1 MSERPRLTSKSVLA
15 SALLFFV
22 LATACSK
29 ASVETD
35 SAQSFDWDN
44 IVRNGLTVDAL
55 AEAQGY
61 LSFEPISPRSLGSP
75 LRILV
80 SDPAQFELDARSVGM
95 EFKDPTYGHFW
106 IIENASQTTQKELEG
121 LVDQCKSSPKCEGT
135 WSVVDIR
142 DGVRAVLIEG
152 PPSTLLEWLESGLRV
167 VVMGSPDEFTGD
179 EAISVANAI

>member
-1 MSERPRLTSKSVLA
+1 MERRPRLTSKSVLG
-15 SALLFFV
+15 SALLVV
-22 LATACSK
+22 LLTTACSK
-29 ASVETD
+29 GSVETD
-35 SAQSFDWDN
+35 SGPAFDWDN
-44 IVRNGLTVDAL
+44 IVQNGLMVDDL
-55 AEAQGY
+55 AEAKGY

-95 EFKDPTYGHFW
+95 EYKDPTYGHFW
-106 IIENASQTTQKELEG
+106 IIEKTTQTTQKELEG

-135 WSVVDIR
+135 WSVVEIR

-152 PPSTLLEWLESGLRV
+152 PPSTHLEWLESGVRV
-167 VVMGSPDEFTGD
+167 VVMGPPDEFTGD